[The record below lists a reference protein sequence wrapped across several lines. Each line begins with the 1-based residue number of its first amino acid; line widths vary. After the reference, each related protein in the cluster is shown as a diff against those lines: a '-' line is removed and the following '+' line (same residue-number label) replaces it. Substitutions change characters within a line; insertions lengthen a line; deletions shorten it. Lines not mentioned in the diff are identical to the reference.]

1 MINKLSK
8 FIFFYLAYLP
18 LILILLILNM
28 EISWKLL
35 FISIGIIILG
45 IILVIPLLRTI
56 KSVSP
61 VKEKIE
67 IIADN
72 NSEVIGFIVTYITPF
87 LIQFTNL
94 NSIIAFSI
102 LMVII
107 FLIYVETSIF
117 SINPLLK
124 IIFGYNIYEVK
135 SEDKR
140 YYLLSKQKGL
150 GGSLMMKV
158 KQIDREVII
167 ED

>member
-61 VKEKIE
+61 AKEKIE

-72 NSEVIGFIVTYITPF
+72 NSEVI
-87 LIQFTNL
+87 
-94 NSIIAFSI
+94 
-102 LMVII
+102 
-107 FLIYVETSIF
+107 
-117 SINPLLK
+117 
-124 IIFGYNIYEVK
+124 
-135 SEDKR
+135 
-140 YYLLSKQKGL
+140 
-150 GGSLMMKV
+150 
-158 KQIDREVII
+158 
-167 ED
+167 